1 MAYEQLRWTLDQVK
15 PSRGWEE
22 ATLEALLTEKSETAG
37 QRGDP
42 RRYAAVAVV
51 AAMALAICTVAA
63 ALGLPVLF
71 AHFGGGAG
79 YAQSS
84 MFVGRSV
91 TSDGWTMTLTDC
103 VGDDRR
109 LYLGFTVEAP
119 EGTVLD
125 TVLDEEY
132 TPLKDIVEFSSGK
145 RYSASYWTELADGDP
160 ADNKMSLALW
170 LEYIQRAPG
179 EPGLLGETMTLRLEG
194 FGAYVVQLDSGKV
207 NEVRLCDGV
216 WDFGELDLSFI
227 DRTIR
232 MEPNVPVTM
241 SGLPAVV
248 TYLEV
253 SPTGVNVWL
262 EGEGLRG
269 HEAFFPWGSCVNTP
283 EIVVYDKA
291 GNAID
296 QGEPP
301 FGKRG
306 GSGCASDP
314 EPPEL
319 PCINVVQ
326 TYENLLDMENLDH
339 IDVCGVTI
347 PLGE

>member
-1 MAYEQLRWTLDQVK
+1 MAYERLRRTLDQVK
-15 PSRGWEE
+15 PSWAQEE
-22 ATLEALLTEKSETAG
+22 TILEALLAEPARQKKS
-37 QRGDP
+37 P
-42 RRYAAVAVV
+42 RRYAAVAAV
-51 AAMALAICTVAA
+51 AAMLLVTCTVAV

-84 MFVGRSV
+84 MFVGKSV
-91 TSDGWTMTLTDC
+91 ISDGWTVTLTDC

-109 LYLGFTVEAP
+109 LYLGFAVEAP

-125 TVLDEEY
+125 EEY
-132 TPLKDIVEFSSGK
+132 TPLEDIVEFSSGK
-145 RYSASYWTELADGDP
+145 RCSASYWTELEDGDP
-160 ADNKMSLALW
+160 ADNKMRLALW
-170 LEYIQRAPG
+170 MEYIQYEPG

-194 FGAYVVQLDSGKV
+194 FGAYVDVEPLDSGKV
-207 NEVRLCDGV
+207 KEVRLSDGV
-216 WDFGELDLSFI
+216 WDFGALDLSLI

-269 HEAFFPWGSCVNTP
+269 HEALFPWGSCINAP

-296 QGEPP
+296 QGQPP

-314 EPPEL
+314 EPPDL
-319 PCINVVQ
+319 PCINVIQ

-339 IDVCGVTI
+339 VDVCGVTF
-347 PLGE
+347 PLGK